1 MNFQTFK
8 DQLPI
13 STSRIFLG
21 GKRNVPEQDKV
32 KLTHLGVLLAT
43 ELPHVIFRSGNAEGS
58 DALFSEGVCRADPSR
73 FEAILPYENHRKKNL
88 NPYSQTYSMDQVD
101 LAADDDLVYYTKS
114 NKANS
119 NLVNRYMDGHKDRNG
134 MKAAYL
140 FRDTMAIIGSKSLPL
155 DPVSFAFFYIDPS
168 DPLGGGTGHTMKVCQ
183 ENNIPFLTQE
193 IWMSWV

>member
-13 STSRIFLG
+13 TLSRIFLG
-21 GKRNVPEQDKV
+21 GKRNVLEQDKI
-32 KLTHLGVLLAT
+32 KLTQLGKLLAT
-43 ELPHVIFRSGNAEGS
+43 EFPYLIFRSGNAEGS
-58 DALFSEGVCRADPSR
+58 DALFAEGVCSVDPLR
-73 FEAILPYENHRKKNL
+73 FESILPYENHRKKNI
-88 NPYSQTYSMDQVD
+88 NPYSQSYSMDQVD

-114 NKANS
+114 KANS

-140 FRDTMAIIGSKSLPL
+140 FRDTMAIIGSKSIPL
-155 DPVSFAFFYIDPS
+155 DPVSYAFFYIDPA
-168 DPLGGGTGHTMKVCQ
+168 DPLGGGTGHTIKVCQ
-183 ENNIPFLTQE
+183 ENKIPYLTQE